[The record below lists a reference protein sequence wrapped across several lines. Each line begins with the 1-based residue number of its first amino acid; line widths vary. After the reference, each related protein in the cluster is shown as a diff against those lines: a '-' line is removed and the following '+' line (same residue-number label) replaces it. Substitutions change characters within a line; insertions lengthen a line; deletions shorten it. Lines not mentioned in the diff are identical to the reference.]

1 LPDVDSPTLGA
12 VSSSDIGFTST
23 GLTNIRV
30 ASFRFAEGDFPWRT
44 EYHLNLHV
52 DSVMSGKSEFWG
64 GWRERLSALRNVP
77 AVLRFVWESGR
88 TVVVLGLISRVIAS
102 LLPPALFWVSKLI
115 IDTIYRI
122 LTAHQPVGPR
132 LWWLVAAE
140 FAIAV
145 GAGVLSRVI
154 DYLDALLAGKYTHHV
169 SVRVMQHAA
178 SLDLMAYED
187 PVFYDRLE
195 RARVQATD
203 RLYMIQA
210 IGRLI
215 QQVITTITLSV
226 SIMVFSP
233 WLLLLLIVGVIPA
246 FVGET
251 HFAFLGYAKNFRQT
265 PIRRQLDYLRIL
277 GGSKEAAKE
286 LKLFGLKDFLTARF
300 KGLSTQVYEE
310 DVALARRK
318 VTMGALLSA
327 IGTAGYYTAYV
338 FAVWRTVT
346 GVFSFGTLSLLANA
360 IREASS
366 NLQQTFSTLSTIA
379 DQALFL
385 TDLIA
390 FFEMRPTIASKPN
403 ALPAPRPIQHGFE
416 FRNVSFRYPG
426 SSRLI
431 LEGLNFHLRPGER
444 VALIGENGEGK
455 TTIVKL
461 LTRLYDPVEGQV
473 LLDGVDLREYSLE
486 DLYREIGV
494 IFQDYMRYEMTARE
508 NIAVGRIEL
517 LDNLQVLRQSAE
529 KSMAADVVGKLPSGY
544 EQMLGRRFDG
554 GVDLSGGEW
563 QKVALARAYLRDAQV
578 LILDEPTSALDARSE
593 YEVFQRFAELTAGKM
608 ALFISHR
615 FSTVRMADRIVVLE
629 NGRIAE
635 EGDHEALTQLGGRYA
650 EMFELQAASYR

>member
-1 LPDVDSPTLGA
+1 
-12 VSSSDIGFTST
+12 
-23 GLTNIRV
+23 
-30 ASFRFAEGDFPWRT
+30 
-44 EYHLNLHV
+44 
-52 DSVMSGKSEFWG
+52 MSGKADFFG

-88 TVVVLGLISRVIAS
+88 VVVILGLIARVIAS

-115 IDTIYRI
+115 IDTIYRA
-122 LTAHQPVGPR
+122 LTTNYPVGAR
-132 LWWLVAAE
+132 LWWLVGIE

-145 GAGVLSRVI
+145 AAGILGRAI
-154 DYLDALLAGKYTHHV
+154 DYLDVLLAGKYTHHI
-169 SVRVMQHAA
+169 SVRVMEHAA
-178 SLDLMAYED
+178 GLDLLAYED
-187 PVFYDRLE
+187 PTFYDRLE

-233 WLLLLLIVGVIPA
+233 WLLLLLVVGVIPA

-286 LKLFGLKDFLTARF
+286 LKLFGLRDFLTGRF

-310 DVALARRK
+310 DIALARRK
-318 VTMGALLSA
+318 MGWGAVLSA

-390 FFEMRPTIASKPN
+390 FFEMRPTIESKPN
-403 ALPAPRPIQHGFE
+403 ALPAPRPIRRGFE
-416 FRNVSFRYPG
+416 FQNVSFRYPG
-426 SSRLI
+426 SSRLV
-431 LEGLNFHLRPGER
+431 LNKLNFHLHPGER

-461 LTRLYDPVEGQV
+461 LTRLYDPAEGQV

-494 IFQDYMRYEMTARE
+494 IFQDFMRYEMTARE
-508 NIAVGRIEL
+508 NIAVGRIEQIDNAQL
-517 LDNLQVLRQSAE
+517 LEQSAQ
-529 KSMAADVVGKLPSGY
+529 KSLADGVVRKLPSGY

-563 QKVALARAYLRDAQV
+563 QKVALARAYLRDSQV

-635 EGDHEALTQLGGRYA
+635 EGDHDALTQLGGRYA

>member
-1 LPDVDSPTLGA
+1 M
-12 VSSSDIGFTST
+12 
-23 GLTNIRV
+23 
-30 ASFRFAEGDFPWRT
+30 T
-44 EYHLNLHV
+44 E
-52 DSVMSGKSEFWG
+52 KPEFWS
-64 GWRERLSALRNVP
+64 GWRERFAALRNVP

-88 TVVVLGLISRVIAS
+88 TIVVLGLLARVVAS

-115 IDTIYRI
+115 IDTIYRT
-122 LTAHQPVGPR
+122 LTTHQPAGAR
-132 LWWLVAAE
+132 LWWLVAVE
-140 FAIAV
+140 FSIAV
-145 GAGVLSRVI
+145 ATGVLSRVI
-154 DYLDALLAGKYTHHV
+154 DYLDAVLAGRYMHHV
-169 SVRVMQHAA
+169 SVRVMEHAA

-187 PVFYDRLE
+187 PAFYDRLE

-215 QQVITTITLSV
+215 QQVITTITLSI

-286 LKLFGLKDFLTARF
+286 LKLFGLKDFLTAKF
-300 KGLSTQVYEE
+300 KRLSTQVYEE
-310 DVALARRK
+310 DVALARKK
-318 VTMGALLSA
+318 VVMGTVLSA
-327 IGTAGYYTAYV
+327 IGTAGYYTAFV
-338 FAVWRTVT
+338 FAVWKTVT
-346 GVFSFGTLSLLANA
+346 GVFSFGTLTLLANA

-390 FFEMRPTIASKPN
+390 FFEMQPTIQSKPN
-403 ALPAPRPIQHGFE
+403 ALPAPRPIRQGFE
-416 FRNVSFRYPG
+416 FRDVSFRYPG
-426 SSRLI
+426 SSRLV
-431 LEGLNFHLRPGER
+431 LNKLNLYLRPGER

-461 LTRLYDPVEGQV
+461 LTRLYDPAEGQV
-473 LLDGVDLREYSLE
+473 LLDGVDLREYNLE
-486 DLYREIGV
+486 DLYREVGV
-494 IFQDYMRYEMTARE
+494 IFQDFMRYEMTARE

-517 LDNLQVLRQSAE
+517 LDNLELLQQSAQ
-529 KSMAADVVGKLPSGY
+529 KSMANDVVGKLPLGY
-544 EQMLGRRFDG
+544 DQMLGRRFDG

-615 FSTVRMADRIVVLE
+615 FSTVRMADRIIVLE
-629 NGRIAE
+629 QGRIAE
-635 EGDHEALTQLGGRYA
+635 DGDHDALTHLGGRYA

>member
-1 LPDVDSPTLGA
+1 MAGCA
-12 VSSSDIGFTST
+12 
-23 GLTNIRV
+23 
-30 ASFRFAEGDFPWRT
+30 
-44 EYHLNLHV
+44 
-52 DSVMSGKSEFWG
+52 DSVMTGEPDFRG
-64 GWRERLSALRNVP
+64 GWRERFAALRNVP

-102 LLPPALFWVSKLI
+102 LVPPALFWVTKLI
-115 IDTIYRI
+115 IDTIYR
-122 LTAHQPVGPR
+122 LVTTHQPAGAR
-132 LWWLVAAE
+132 LWWLVGAE
-140 FAIAV
+140 FGIAV
-145 GAGVLSRVI
+145 IAGILNRAI
-154 DYLDALLAGKYTHHV
+154 DYLDALLAGKYMHHV
-169 SVRVMQHAA
+169 SVRVMEHAA
-178 SLDLMAYED
+178 SLDLLAYED
-187 PVFYDRLE
+187 PAFYDRLE

-210 IGRLI
+210 IGRLV
-215 QQVITTITLSV
+215 QQAITTITLSI
-226 SIMVFSP
+226 SIMLYSP
-233 WLLLLLIVGVIPA
+233 WLLLMLIVGVIPA

-265 PIRRQLDYLRIL
+265 PVRRQLDYLRIL

-286 LKLFGLKDFLTARF
+286 LKLFGLKDFLTDRF
-300 KGLSTQVYEE
+300 KVLSTQVYEE

-318 VTMGALLSA
+318 LTMGSLLSA

-338 FAVWRTVT
+338 FAVWKTVT
-346 GVFSFGTLSLLANA
+346 GEFTLGTLTFLANA
-360 IREASS
+360 IRDASS

-390 FFEMRPTIASKPN
+390 FFEMRPAIESKPN
-403 ALPAPRPIQHGFE
+403 ALPAPRPIQRGFE

-426 SSRLI
+426 SSRLV
-431 LEGLNFHLRPGER
+431 LNGLNFHLRPGER

-461 LTRLYDPVEGQV
+461 LTRLYDPAEGQV

-494 IFQDYMRYEMTARE
+494 IFQDFMRYEMTVRE
-508 NIAVGRIEL
+508 NIAVGRIEQIGNLAL
-517 LDNLQVLRQSAE
+517 LQQSAQ
-529 KSMAADVVGKLPSGY
+529 KSMADEVVAKLSSGY
-544 EQMLGRRFDG
+544 EQMLGRRFEG

-629 NGRIAE
+629 HGKIAE
-635 EGDHEALTQLGGRYA
+635 EGDHDALTQLGGRYA

>member
-1 LPDVDSPTLGA
+1 MT
-12 VSSSDIGFTST
+12 
-23 GLTNIRV
+23 
-30 ASFRFAEGDFPWRT
+30 
-44 EYHLNLHV
+44 
-52 DSVMSGKSEFWG
+52 GKSELWR
-64 GWRERLSALRNVP
+64 GWRERLRALRNVP
-77 AVLRFVWESGR
+77 VVLRFVWESGR
-88 TVVVLGLISRVIAS
+88 TVVVLGLLSRVLAS
-102 LLPPALFWVSKLI
+102 LLPLALFWVSKLI

-122 LTAHQPVGPR
+122 LTTHRSPGAG

-145 GAGVLSRVI
+145 TAGVLSRAI
-154 DYLDALLAGKYTHHV
+154 DYLDALLAGRYTHHI
-169 SVRVMQHAA
+169 SVRVMEHAA
-178 SLDLMAYED
+178 GLDLMAYED
-187 PVFYDRLE
+187 PEFYDRLE

-215 QQVITTITLSV
+215 QQVVTTLTLSV

-318 VTMGALLSA
+318 MTVGLFLSA

-346 GVFSFGTLSLLANA
+346 GVFSFGTLTFLANA
-360 IREASS
+360 IRDASS

-379 DQALFL
+379 DQSLFL

-390 FFEMRPTIASKPN
+390 FFEMRPTIQSKPN
-403 ALPAPRPIQHGFE
+403 AVPAPRPIRHGFE

-426 SSRLI
+426 SSRLV
-431 LEGLNFHLRPGER
+431 LNKLNFHFRPGER

-473 LLDGVDLREYSLE
+473 LLDTVDLREYSLE

-508 NIAVGRIEL
+508 NIAVGRIEQI
-517 LDNLQVLRQSAE
+517 DNLQLLRQSAQ
-529 KSMAADVVGKLPSGY
+529 KSMADDVVGKLPSGY

-593 YEVFQRFAELTAGKM
+593 YEVFQRFAELTAAKM

-635 EGDHEALTQLGGRYA
+635 DGDHDALTHLGGRYA

>member
-1 LPDVDSPTLGA
+1 
-12 VSSSDIGFTST
+12 
-23 GLTNIRV
+23 
-30 ASFRFAEGDFPWRT
+30 
-44 EYHLNLHV
+44 
-52 DSVMSGKSEFWG
+52 MSGVAEFKG
-64 GWRERLSALRNVP
+64 SWRERFSALRNLP

-88 TVVVLGLISRVIAS
+88 AVVVLGLIARVIAA

-115 IDTIYRI
+115 IDTIVHI
-122 LTAHQPVGPR
+122 IGTHQPAGTR

-140 FAIAV
+140 FALAV
-145 GAGVLSRVI
+145 TTGILGRAI
-154 DYLDALLAGKYTHHV
+154 DYLDALLAGRYMHHV
-169 SVRVMQHAA
+169 SVRVMEHAA
-178 SLDLMAYED
+178 SLDLLAYED
-187 PVFYDRLE
+187 PAFYDRLE

-210 IGRLI
+210 MGRLI

-226 SIMVFSP
+226 QIMLFSP
-233 WLLLLLIVGVIPA
+233 WLLLMLVVGVLPA
-246 FVGET
+246 FAGET

-265 PIRRQLDYLRIL
+265 PVRRQLDYLRIL

-286 LKLFGLKDFLTARF
+286 LRLFGLKNFLTTRF
-300 KGLSTQVYEE
+300 KTLSAKVYEE
-310 DVALARRK
+310 DVDLARRK
-318 VTMGALLSA
+318 AIAGSLLSV

-338 FAVWRTVT
+338 FAVWKTVA
-346 GVFSFGTLSLLANA
+346 GVFSLGTLTLLANA

-390 FFEMRPTIASKPN
+390 FFEMSPTIASKPN
-403 ALPAPRPIQHGFE
+403 ALPAPRPIQRGFE

-431 LEGLNFHLRPGER
+431 LNGLNFYLRPGER

-461 LTRLYDPVEGQV
+461 LTRLYDPFEGQV
-473 LLDGVDLREYSLE
+473 LLDGVDLREYNLE

-494 IFQDYMRYEMTARE
+494 IFQDFMRYEMTARE
-508 NIAVGRIEL
+508 NIAVGRIEQI
-517 LDNLQVLRQSAE
+517 DNLELIEQSAQ
-529 KSMAADVVGKLPSGY
+529 KSMADDVVGKLPAGFN
-544 EQMLGRRFDG
+544 QMLGRRFEG

-635 EGDHEALTQLGGRYA
+635 EGDHDALTQLGGRYA

>member
-1 LPDVDSPTLGA
+1 
-12 VSSSDIGFTST
+12 
-23 GLTNIRV
+23 
-30 ASFRFAEGDFPWRT
+30 
-44 EYHLNLHV
+44 
-52 DSVMSGKSEFWG
+52 
-64 GWRERLSALRNVP
+64 
-77 AVLRFVWESGR
+77 LRFVWESGR
-88 TVVVLGLISRVIAS
+88 LVVVFGLIARVISAV
-102 LLPPALFWVSKLI
+102 LPPALFWVSKLI
-115 IDTIYRI
+115 IDTIVRVV
-122 LTAHQPVGPR
+122 TTHQPVGAR

-140 FAIAV
+140 FALAV
-145 GAGVLSRVI
+145 AAAILGRVI

-169 SVRVMQHAA
+169 SVRVMEHAA
-178 SLDLMAYED
+178 GLDLLAYED
-187 PVFYDRLE
+187 PTFYDRLE

-215 QQVITTITLSV
+215 QQLITTITLSI
-226 SIMVFSP
+226 SIMLFSP
-233 WLLLLLIVGVIPA
+233 WLLLLLVVGVIPA

-265 PIRRQLDYLRIL
+265 PVRRQLDYLRIL

-286 LKLFGLKDFLTARF
+286 LKLFGLKGFLTDRF
-300 KGLSTQVYEE
+300 KGLSTRVYEE

-318 VTMGALLSA
+318 VVMGSLLSA

-338 FAVWRTVT
+338 FAVWKTVT
-346 GVFSFGTLSLLANA
+346 GVFSLGTLTFLANA
-360 IREASS
+360 IRDASS

-390 FFEMRPTIASKPN
+390 FFEMRPTIRSKPN
-403 ALPAPRPIQHGFE
+403 ALPAPRPIQRGFE

-426 SSRLI
+426 SSRLV
-431 LEGLNFHLRPGER
+431 LNGLNFHLRPGER

-461 LTRLYDPVEGQV
+461 LTRLYDPAEGQV
-473 LLDGVDLREYSLE
+473 LLDGVDLREYDLE

-494 IFQDYMRYEMTARE
+494 IFQDFMRYEMTARE
-508 NIAVGRIEL
+508 NIAVGRIEQIENRDL
-517 LDNLQVLRQSAE
+517 LQQSAQ
-529 KSMAADVVGKLPSGY
+529 KSMADEVVGKLPSGLD
-544 EQMLGRRFDG
+544 QMLGRRFDG

-593 YEVFQRFAELTAGKM
+593 YEVFQRFAELTTGKM

-629 NGRIAE
+629 KGRIAE
-635 EGDHEALTQLGGRYA
+635 EGDHDALTQLGGRYA

>member
-1 LPDVDSPTLGA
+1 MSEKPES
-12 VSSSDIGFTST
+12 
-23 GLTNIRV
+23 
-30 ASFRFAEGDFPWRT
+30 WR
-44 EYHLNLHV
+44 
-52 DSVMSGKSEFWG
+52 
-64 GWRERLSALRNVP
+64 GWRERVAALRQVP
-77 AVLRFVWESGR
+77 TVVGFVWESGR
-88 TVVVLGLISRVIAS
+88 AVVVLGVAARVVAS

-115 IDTIYRI
+115 VDNIFRI
-122 LTAHQPVGPR
+122 LTSHQAVGSR
-132 LWWLVAAE
+132 LWWLVALE
-140 FAIAV
+140 FVLAIM
-145 GAGVLSRVI
+145 AGLIGRMI
-154 DYLDALLAGKYTHHV
+154 DYLDALLAGKYTHYI
-169 SVRVMQHAA
+169 SIRVMEHAA
-178 SLDLMAYED
+178 GLDLIAYED

-210 IGRLI
+210 LGRLI
-215 QQVITTITLSV
+215 QQAITTITLSI

-233 WLLLLLIVGVIPA
+233 WLLLLLVVGVIPA
-246 FVGET
+246 FIGET

-265 PIRRQLDYLRIL
+265 PVRRQLDYLRTL

-286 LKLFGLKDFLTARF
+286 LKLFGLKGFLTERF
-300 KGLSTQVYEE
+300 RGLSSQVYEE

-318 VTMGALLSA
+318 AVAGSFLSA
-327 IGTAGYYTAYV
+327 IGTAGYYTAYI
-338 FAVWRTVT
+338 FAVWKTVT
-346 GVFSFGTLSLLANA
+346 GVFSFGTLTLLANA

-385 TDLIA
+385 TDLVA
-390 FFEMRPTIASKPN
+390 FFDMQPKVTSKPN
-403 ALPAPRPIQHGFE
+403 ALPAPRPITRGFE

-426 SSRLI
+426 SSRMVLQ
-431 LEGLNFHLRPGER
+431 GFSFQLRPEER
-444 VALIGENGEGK
+444 IALIGENGEGK

-461 LTRLYDPVEGQV
+461 LTRLYDPAEGQI
-473 LLDGVDLREYSLE
+473 LLDGIDLREYDLE

-494 IFQDYMRYEMTARE
+494 IFQDFMRYEMTARE
-508 NIAVGRIEL
+508 NIGVGLIDQVE
-517 LDNLQVLRQSAE
+517 NLPRLQQSAR
-529 KSMAADVVGKLPSGY
+529 KSLAHDVVQRLPAGY

-563 QKVALARAYLRDAQV
+563 QKLALARAYLRDAQV
-578 LILDEPTSALDARSE
+578 LVLDEPTSALDARSE
-593 YEVFQRFAELTAGKM
+593 YEVFQRFAELTTGKM

-635 EGDHEALTQLGGRYA
+635 EGNHDTLTRKGGRYA

>member
-1 LPDVDSPTLGA
+1 
-12 VSSSDIGFTST
+12 
-23 GLTNIRV
+23 
-30 ASFRFAEGDFPWRT
+30 
-44 EYHLNLHV
+44 
-52 DSVMSGKSEFWG
+52 MSGNPEFRG

-88 TVVVLGLISRVIAS
+88 AVVVLGLISRVFAS
-102 LLPPALFWVSKLI
+102 LLPLALFWVSKLI
-115 IDTIYRI
+115 IDTIFRI
-122 LTAHQPVGPR
+122 LTTHQPSGTR

-140 FAIAV
+140 FALAV
-145 GAGVLSRVI
+145 TAGVLSRVI
-154 DYLDALLAGKYTHHV
+154 DYLDALLAGKYTHYV
-169 SVRVMQHAA
+169 SVRVMEHAA
-178 SLDLMAYED
+178 GLDLMAYED

-210 IGRLI
+210 IGRLF

-226 SIMVFSP
+226 SIMLFSP
-233 WLLLLLIVGVIPA
+233 WLLLLLIVGVLPA

-286 LKLFGLKDFLTARF
+286 LKLFGLKGFLTERF

-318 VTMGALLSA
+318 VTMGSVLSA
-327 IGTAGYYTAYV
+327 IGTAGYYTAYI

-346 GVFSFGTLSLLANA
+346 GVFSFGTLTFLANA
-360 IREASS
+360 IRDASS

-385 TDLIA
+385 TDLLA
-390 FFEMRPTIASKPN
+390 FFEMRPTIESKPN

-426 SSRLI
+426 SSRLV
-431 LEGLNFHLRPGER
+431 LNGLNFHLRPGER

-461 LTRLYDPVEGQV
+461 LTRLYDPVEGQI

-508 NIAVGRIEL
+508 NIAVGRIEQIE
-517 LDNLQVLRQSAE
+517 NLQLLRQSAQ
-529 KSMAADVVGKLPSGY
+529 KSMADGVVGKLPAGY

-593 YEVFQRFAELTAGKM
+593 YAVFQRFAELTAGKM

-635 EGDHEALTQLGGRYA
+635 EGDHDALTNLGGRYA

>member
-1 LPDVDSPTLGA
+1 
-12 VSSSDIGFTST
+12 
-23 GLTNIRV
+23 
-30 ASFRFAEGDFPWRT
+30 
-44 EYHLNLHV
+44 
-52 DSVMSGKSEFWG
+52 MSGEPEFRG
-64 GWRERLSALRNVP
+64 GWRERFSALRNVP

-88 TVVVLGLISRVIAS
+88 LVVVFGLISRIIAS
-102 LLPPALFWVSKLI
+102 LLPLALFWVSKLI
-115 IDTIYRI
+115 IDTIYGI
-122 LTAHQPVGPR
+122 LTRHQTLGTR

-140 FAIAV
+140 FALAVAV
-145 GAGVLSRVI
+145 GVLGRVI

-169 SVRVMQHAA
+169 SVRVMEHAA
-178 SLDLMAYED
+178 GLDLMAYED
-187 PVFYDRLE
+187 PAFYDRLE

-215 QQVITTITLSV
+215 QQMVTTITLSI
-226 SIMVFSP
+226 SIMLFSP
-233 WLLLLLIVGVIPA
+233 WLLLLLIVGVLPA

-286 LKLFGLKDFLTARF
+286 LKLFGLKHFLTGRF
-300 KGLSTQVYEE
+300 QGLSTRVYEE

-318 VTMGALLSA
+318 TIVGSVLSV
-327 IGTAGYYTAYV
+327 IGTGGYYTAFV
-338 FAVWRTVT
+338 FAVWKTVT
-346 GVFSFGTLSLLANA
+346 GVFSFGTLTFLANA
-360 IREASS
+360 IRDASS

-390 FFEMRPTIASKPN
+390 FFEMRPTIRSKPN
-403 ALPAPRPIQHGFE
+403 ALLAPRPIQRGFE

-426 SSRLI
+426 SSRLV
-431 LEGLNFHLRPGER
+431 LNGLNVHLRPGER

-461 LTRLYDPVEGQV
+461 LTRLYDPAEGQV
-473 LLDGVDLREYSLE
+473 LLDGVDLREYDLD

-494 IFQDYMRYEMTARE
+494 IFQDFMRYEMTARE
-508 NIAVGRIEL
+508 NIAVGRIEQIENQEL
-517 LDNLQVLRQSAE
+517 LQQSAQ
-529 KSMAADVVGKLPSGY
+529 KSMADEVVKKLPLGLD
-544 EQMLGRRFDG
+544 QMLGRRFDG

-593 YEVFQRFAELTAGKM
+593 YEVFQRFAELTHGKM

-629 NGRIAE
+629 KGRIAE
-635 EGDHEALTQLGGRYA
+635 EGDHDALTQLGGRYA

>member
-1 LPDVDSPTLGA
+1 MNKQP
-12 VSSSDIGFTST
+12 
-23 GLTNIRV
+23 
-30 ASFRFAEGDFPWRT
+30 
-44 EYHLNLHV
+44 
-52 DSVMSGKSEFWG
+52 EFWS
-64 GWRERLSALRNVP
+64 GWRDRLAALRNVP
-77 AVLRFVWESGR
+77 TVLRFVWESGR
-88 TVVVLGLISRVIAS
+88 LVVVLGLVSRIIAS
-102 LLPPALFWVSKLI
+102 ILPPALFWVSKFI
-115 IDTIYRI
+115 IDTIFRI
-122 LTAHQPVGPR
+122 VTTHQPITHR

-140 FAIAV
+140 FALAV
-145 GAGVLSRVI
+145 STGLVGRLI
-154 DYLDALLAGKYTHHV
+154 DYLDALLAGRYMNHI
-169 SVRVMQHAA
+169 SVRVMEHAA
-178 SLDLMAYED
+178 SLDLLAYED

-215 QQVITTITLSV
+215 QQVITTITLSI
-226 SIMVFSP
+226 SIIVFSP

-265 PIRRQLDYLRIL
+265 PIRRQLDYLRVL

-286 LKLFGLKDFLTARF
+286 LKLFGLRDFLTGRF
-300 KGLSTQVYEE
+300 KALSDQVYHE
-310 DVALARRK
+310 DIALARRK
-318 VTMGALLSA
+318 VIAGSGLSM

-338 FAVWRTVT
+338 YAVWQTVT
-346 GVFSFGTLSLLANA
+346 GVFSFGTLTLLANA

-390 FFEMRPTIASKPN
+390 FFEMKPTIRSKAN
-403 ALPAPRPIQHGFE
+403 ALPAPRPIQRGFE

-426 SSRLI
+426 SSRLV
-431 LEGLNFHLRPGER
+431 LNGLNFHLRPGER

-461 LTRLYDPVEGQV
+461 LTRLYDPAEGQV
-473 LLDGVDLREYSLE
+473 LLDGVDLREYDLD
-486 DLYREIGV
+486 DLYSEIGV
-494 IFQDYMRYEMTARE
+494 IFQDFMRYEMTARE
-508 NIAVGRIEL
+508 NIAVGRIERMNDLEL
-517 LDNLQVLRQSAE
+517 LQESAR
-529 KSMAADVVGKLPSGY
+529 KSMAADVLRKLPAGL

-593 YEVFQRFAELTAGKM
+593 YEVFKRFAELTTEKM

-635 EGDHEALTQLGGRYA
+635 EGDHDTLTSLGGRYA

>member
-1 LPDVDSPTLGA
+1 M
-12 VSSSDIGFTST
+12 
-23 GLTNIRV
+23 
-30 ASFRFAEGDFPWRT
+30 E
-44 EYHLNLHV
+44 
-52 DSVMSGKSEFWG
+52 
-64 GWRERLSALRNVP
+64 
-77 AVLRFVWESGR
+77 
-88 TVVVLGLISRVIAS
+88 
-102 LLPPALFWVSKLI
+102 
-115 IDTIYRI
+115 
-122 LTAHQPVGPR
+122 
-132 LWWLVAAE
+132 
-140 FAIAV
+140 
-145 GAGVLSRVI
+145 
-154 DYLDALLAGKYTHHV
+154 
-169 SVRVMQHAA
+169 HAA
-178 SLDLMAYED
+178 GLDLMAYED
-187 PVFYDRLE
+187 PAFYDRLE

-215 QQVITTITLSV
+215 QQVITTITLSI

-251 HFAFLGYAKNFRQT
+251 HFAFVGYAKNFRQT

-286 LKLFGLKDFLTARF
+286 LKLFGLKDFLTGRF

-310 DVALARRK
+310 DIALARRK
-318 VTMGALLSA
+318 VVAGGFLSA

-346 GVFSFGTLSLLANA
+346 GVFSFGTLTLLANA

-390 FFEMRPTIASKPN
+390 FFEMRPTIESKPN
-403 ALPAPRPIQHGFE
+403 ALPAPRPIRSGFE

-426 SSRLI
+426 SPRLV
-431 LEGLNFHLRPGER
+431 LDGLNFHLRPGER

-473 LLDGVDLREYSLE
+473 FLDGVDLREYNLE

-508 NIAVGRIEL
+508 NIAVGRIEQI
-517 LDNLQVLRQSAE
+517 DNLPLIQQSAQ
-529 KSMAADVVGKLPSGY
+529 KSMAEDVVAKLPAGY

-629 NGRIAE
+629 KGRIAE
-635 EGDHEALTQLGGRYA
+635 EGDHDALTNLGGRYA

>member
-1 LPDVDSPTLGA
+1 MS
-12 VSSSDIGFTST
+12 
-23 GLTNIRV
+23 
-30 ASFRFAEGDFPWRT
+30 EG
-44 EYHLNLHV
+44 
-52 DSVMSGKSEFWG
+52 SEFRG
-64 GWRERLSALRNVP
+64 GWRERLAALRNVP

-88 TVVVLGLISRVIAS
+88 SVVVFELISRVLAS
-102 LLPPALFWVSKLI
+102 LLPLALFWVSKLI

-122 LTAHQPVGPR
+122 LTTHQIAGAR

-145 GAGVLSRVI
+145 ATGALSRAI
-154 DYLDALLAGKYTHHV
+154 DYLDALLAGKYTNYV
-169 SVRVMQHAA
+169 SVRVMEHAA
-178 SLDLMAYED
+178 GLDLLAYED

-215 QQVITTITLSV
+215 QQVITTITLSI
-226 SIMVFSP
+226 SIMLFSP

-246 FVGET
+246 FAGET

-300 KGLSTQVYEE
+300 KGLSNQVYDE
-310 DVALARRK
+310 DIALARRK
-318 VTMGALLSA
+318 VIAGGFLSV

-338 FAVWRTVT
+338 FAVWKTVA
-346 GVFSFGTLSLLANA
+346 GVFSFGTLTFLSNA
-360 IREASS
+360 IRDASS

-385 TDLIA
+385 TDLVA
-390 FFEMRPTIASKPN
+390 FFEMRPTIESKPN
-403 ALPAPRPIQHGFE
+403 ALPAPRPIQGGFE

-426 SSRLI
+426 SSRLVI
-431 LEGLNFHLRPGER
+431 NNLNFHLRPGER

-461 LTRLYDPVEGQV
+461 LTRLYDPVAGQV

-494 IFQDYMRYEMTARE
+494 IFQDFMRYEMTARE
-508 NIAVGRIEL
+508 NIAVGRIEQIDDL
-517 LDNLQVLRQSAE
+517 ESLRESAQ
-529 KSMAADVVGKLPSGY
+529 KSMADEVVGKLSSGY

-615 FSTVRMADRIVVLE
+615 FSTVRMADRIVVLV
-629 NGRIAE
+629 NGSIAE
-635 EGDHEALTQLGGRYA
+635 EGDHDALTQLGGRYA

>member
-1 LPDVDSPTLGA
+1 MNEKA
-12 VSSSDIGFTST
+12 Q
-23 GLTNIRV
+23 
-30 ASFRFAEGDFPWRT
+30 
-44 EYHLNLHV
+44 
-52 DSVMSGKSEFWG
+52 FWN
-64 GWRERLSALRNVP
+64 GWRDRLTALRNVP
-77 AVLRFVWESGR
+77 AVLHFVWESGR
-88 TVVVLGLISRVIAS
+88 SVVVLGLVARVIAS

-115 IDTIYRI
+115 IDNIFRVVT
-122 LTAHQPVGPR
+122 THQPIGHK
-132 LWWLVAAE
+132 LWWLVAGE
-140 FAIAV
+140 FALAV
-145 GAGVLSRVI
+145 ATGLVGRLI
-154 DYLDALLAGKYTHHV
+154 DYSDALLAGKYTNHI
-169 SVRVMQHAA
+169 SVRVMEHAA
-178 SLDLMAYED
+178 SLDLLAYED

-210 IGRLI
+210 VGRLI
-215 QQVITTITLSV
+215 QQVITTITLSI

-251 HFAFLGYAKNFRQT
+251 HFAFVGYAKNFRQT

-286 LKLFGLKDFLTARF
+286 LKLFGLQGFLSNRF
-300 KGLSTQVYEE
+300 KKLSDQVYEE
-310 DVALARRK
+310 DISLARRK
-318 VTMGALLSA
+318 VIAGSLLSM

-346 GVFSFGTLSLLANA
+346 GVFSFGTLTLLANA

-390 FFEMRPTIASKPN
+390 FFDMKPTIRSKPN
-403 ALPAPRPIQHGFE
+403 ALPAPRPIKRGFE

-426 SSRLI
+426 ASRLV
-431 LEGLNFHLRPGER
+431 LNQLNFELRPGER

-461 LTRLYDPVEGQV
+461 LTRLYDPFEGEI
-473 LLDGVDLREYSLE
+473 LLDGIDLREYSLE

-494 IFQDYMRYEMTARE
+494 IFQDFMRYEMTARD

-517 LDNLQVLRQSAE
+517 IDDLDLIEQSAQ
-529 KSMAADVVGKLPSGY
+529 KSMANDVVGKLPSRY

-563 QKVALARAYLRDAQV
+563 QKIALARAYLRDAQL

-608 ALFISHR
+608 AIFISHR

-635 EGDHEALTQLGGRYA
+635 EGDHEALTNLGGRYA